1 MSAIAPVQNPE
12 IKGANL
18 AQDLQE
24 STSLH
29 GRVFHKISDGG
40 KCIIQSINKV
50 AQSILST
57 CIYVV
62 SFGRCDLDSLK
73 NYLFS
78 NQTASSDNLPKR
90 PAPPLPP
97 SAPPP
102 PPPEPTL
109 AQLNRASSSRS
120 SSSET
125 REPIFQ
131 HSSAPRDLGR
141 SSSVKS
147 SINSTHDFTQGGEN
161 RLEHGTNSRPTSS
174 SSLHEKD
181 SDSIIEGENNNK
193 PNVSPQKK
201 AKGIQKKIDQGKQ
214 AVGNLF
220 EGVKDSPLF
229 KKMKSKVN

>member
-1 MSAIAPVQNPE
+1 MSAIAPVQAPE
-12 IKGANL
+12 IKDANP
-18 AQDLQE
+18 AQDLQQ

-57 CIYVV
+57 CIYVG
-62 SFGRCDLDSLK
+62 SFGRCDLNSLK

-78 NQTASSDNLPKR
+78 NQSALKGDETASSNHSLKR
-90 PAPPLPP
+90 PEPLPP
-97 SAPPP
+97 NAPP

-109 AQLNRASSSRS
+109 AQLNRASAS
-120 SSSET
+120 
-125 REPIFQ
+125 
-131 HSSAPRDLGR
+131 RDLGR
-141 SSSVKS
+141 SPTVRSST
-147 SINSTHDFTQGGEN
+147 NSTQDFTKGNEN
-161 RLEHGTNSRPTSS
+161 RLEADANSRPTSS
-174 SSLHEKD
+174 SSLHED
-181 SDSIIEGENNNK
+181 SDSIIEEQNNNE
-193 PNVSPQKK
+193 PDVSPQKK